1 MGKVWKV
8 EMHAT
13 DKTFQSRK
21 MNKTTRQSKVNPTQ
35 LDYSYIY
42 HQEAI
47 TQFT

>member
-1 MGKVWKV
+1 MGEVWKV

-21 MNKTTRQSKVNPTQ
+21 MNKTTRLVNPTQ
-35 LDYSYIY
+35 LDCSYIY

-47 TQFT
+47 T